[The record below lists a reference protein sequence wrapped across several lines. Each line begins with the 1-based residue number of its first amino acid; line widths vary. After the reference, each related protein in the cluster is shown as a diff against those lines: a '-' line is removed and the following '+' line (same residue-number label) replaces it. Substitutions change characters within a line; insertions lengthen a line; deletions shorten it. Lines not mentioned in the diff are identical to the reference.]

1 MNILFVVV
9 VPFPFGDA
17 SSIRAFNLC
26 KLIKLAGHQVH
37 VISDY
42 PSKTAVSEPL
52 TFCTYEDAESKYD
65 NGSIALKCLHAVEAY
80 LDKNPT
86 DVIMMNARYDRYDKM
101 AQIAKKRNLK
111 LIIESCEWY
120 DPSSFRLGR
129 LDPRYWKN
137 EKMIRCGFKKADG
150 FISISELLDE
160 HNSGFGKVSVRI
172 PTILDVQGVAW
183 KERNDHKKLELVYAG
198 SLGKSK
204 ELLGPIIRVLAD
216 NEGLRNRIVLHV
228 YGPSAETVEKNTKE
242 PGLLKKVGGSVII
255 HGRVPQPQV
264 QDIMRNADFVFFMR
278 PQRRSSDAGFPT
290 KLGESMS
297 VGTPVMTND
306 TGDIAKYV
314 RSGENG
320 LLIASTSDDA
330 VRDTLIQAI
339 NMSADELAQMRKS
352 TRTTAEVAFE
362 YRRYVASFS
371 EMMSKVSMR

>member
-42 PSKTAVSEPL
+42 PSKTVVSAPL
-52 TFCTYEDAESKYD
+52 SFCTYEDAESKYD
-65 NGSIALKCLHAVEAY
+65 DGSIASRCLRAVEAY
-80 LDKNPT
+80 LDENPT
-86 DVIMMNARYDRYDKM
+86 DIIMMNARYDRYDKM

-111 LIIESCEWY
+111 LIIENCEWY
-120 DPSSFRLGR
+120 DPSSFKLGR
-129 LDPRYWKN
+129 LDPRYWMN
-137 EKMIRCGFKKADG
+137 EKMIRSGFKKADG

-160 HNSGFGKVSVRI
+160 HNRGLGKVSVRI
-172 PTILDVQGVAW
+172 PTILDVKSVAW

-216 NEGLRNRIVLHV
+216 NEVLRNRIVLHV

-242 PGLLKKVGGSVII
+242 PGLLKRVGGSVII

-320 LLIASTSDDA
+320 LLIASNCEDA
-330 VRDTLIQAI
+330 VCDTLMQAI
-339 NMSADELAQMRKS
+339 HMSADELAEMRKNA
-352 TRTTAEVAFE
+352 RATAEVAFE
-362 YRRYVASFS
+362 YRRYVASFC